1 MTVSPSQ
8 NPSSALD
15 DYPVTRWLHVSLV
28 LGIIFQQETV
38 PMKVVD
44 DE

>member
-1 MTVSPSQ
+1 MTIFPSQ

-15 DYPVTRWLHVSLV
+15 DYPETRWLHVSLA
-28 LGIIFQQETV
+28 LGIIFQQESV

-44 DE
+44 E